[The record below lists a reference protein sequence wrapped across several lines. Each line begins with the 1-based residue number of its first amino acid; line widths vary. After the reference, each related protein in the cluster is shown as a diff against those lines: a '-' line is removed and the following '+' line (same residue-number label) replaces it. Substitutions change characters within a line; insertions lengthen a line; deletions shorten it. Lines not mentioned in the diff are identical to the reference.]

1 LRCYS
6 DSDGIKADLA
16 RKLVKFELPRKIMI
30 KCLDMA
36 FDLSI
41 EQLEN
46 IAKNLSKNQLRS
58 KFGQALLFII
68 EYKNY
73 L

>member
-1 LRCYS
+1 
-6 DSDGIKADLA
+6 
-16 RKLVKFELPRKIMI
+16 MI